1 MFCIITFVR
10 IAAGAPPPYA
20 GRVKKPAAHA
30 PNIYFDFFTEFL
42 YSKRQGKSNRHRRR
56 AWNKANVRLV
66 SSYRKR
72 PVMTG
77 RLRCYELLA
86 RFA

>member
-42 YSKRQGKSNRHRRR
+42 YAKRQAKSIRHDRI
-56 AWNKANVRLV
+56 ASSKANIRFLYTGIGGA
-66 SSYRKR
+66 YRGL
-72 PVMTG
+72 G
-77 RLRCYELLA
+77 RDADR
-86 RFA
+86 